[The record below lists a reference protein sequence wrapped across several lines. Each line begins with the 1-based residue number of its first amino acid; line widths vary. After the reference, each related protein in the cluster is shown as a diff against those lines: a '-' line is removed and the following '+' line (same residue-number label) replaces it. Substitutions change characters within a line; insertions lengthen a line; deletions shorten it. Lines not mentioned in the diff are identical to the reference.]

1 MPQQMKLPN
10 TVILIKKKLI
20 EKGFTSQ
27 ELNDEIISEMKKD
40 FDNINPIQIVEGRT
54 RSDVCLNKTQEK
66 FFEKVN
72 QLYGITFTQLYIRC
86 IIKIAKQERI
96 I

>member
-27 ELNDEIISEMKKD
+27 ELNDEIILEMKKD
-40 FDNINPIQIVEGRT
+40 FDNINSIEIVEGRT
-54 RSDVCLNKTQEK
+54 RSDVCLNRTQEK
-66 FFEKVN
+66 FFEKIN
-72 QLYGITFTQLYIRC
+72 QLYGITFTQLYTRC
-86 IIKIAKQERI
+86 IIKIAKQEKI

>member
-27 ELNDEIISEMKKD
+27 ELDDEIILEMKKD
-40 FDNINPIQIVEGRT
+40 FDNINSIEIAEGRT
-54 RSDVCLNKTQEK
+54 RSDVCLNRTQEK
-66 FFEKVN
+66 FFEKIN
-72 QLYGITFTQLYIRC
+72 QLYGITFTQLYTRC
-86 IIKIAKQERI
+86 IIKIAKQEKI

>member
-10 TVILIKKKLI
+10 NVIIIKKKLI

-27 ELNDEIISEMKKD
+27 ELNDEIILEMKKD
-40 FDNINPIQIVEGRT
+40 FDNIGTIELVEGRT
-54 RSDVCLNKTQEK
+54 RSDVCLNRTQEK
-66 FFEKVN
+66 FFEMVN
-72 QLYGITFTQLYIRC
+72 KIYGITFTQLYTRS
-86 IIKIAKQERI
+86 IIKIAKQEKI